1 MVNLDCTQRLILE
14 EIYKEIKNKNR
25 KSEEKP
31 TKNSFV
37 YGVDCEG
44 LLFIEKDGKRIK

>member
-1 MVNLDCTQRLILE
+1 MVNLDHTEKFILE
-14 EIYKEIKNKNR
+14 EIYKEIKNKNQ

-31 TKNSFV
+31 TKNNFV
-37 YGVDCEG
+37 YGVDCNG